1 MYVRAYIIHASRD
14 SPPLA
19 SFHCNGTLWM
29 TYALILYILCRTWSC
44 NVLHSCPIL
53 YKPTIPIYTGYGLV
67 CKLPAEAGIN
77 RKYRFNISQQV
88 RIHRCMCMHC
98 YAWSHRTSSL
108 SSIQIL
114 WSWCSRIRIQCHAL
128 SHITAAVWFILLYCL
143 YSLQTLTCS
152 SNFSLICTV
161 YVHNSEWLPHF
172 IVLMLTYSITL
183 WHSLEALKG
192 VHQA

>member
-1 MYVRAYIIHASRD
+1 MLAETARLWRASTVMAHCEWHTHLYYTYYVEHDPAMCYIHVQY
-14 SPPLA
+14 
-19 SFHCNGTLWM
+19 FTN
-29 TYALILYILCRTWSC
+29 LC
-44 NVLHSCPIL
+44 
-53 YKPTIPIYTGYGLV
+53 TIPIYTGYGLV

-98 YAWSHRTSSL
+98 YAWSHCTSSL
-108 SSIQIL
+108 SSIRIL